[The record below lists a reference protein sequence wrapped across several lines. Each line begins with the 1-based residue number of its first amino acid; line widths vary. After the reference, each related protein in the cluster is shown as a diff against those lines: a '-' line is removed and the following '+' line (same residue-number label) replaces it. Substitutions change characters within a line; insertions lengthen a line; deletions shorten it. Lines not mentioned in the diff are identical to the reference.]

1 MPSRYPSV
9 VFMLINVQED
19 LWTELCSS
27 GFSKVAPRSM
37 PISNSLPSQY
47 LRVATVE
54 KIIASKLCGHV
65 FQQYYLPTSVSAR
78 QAIDDV
84 MNRLL
89 KDNPHEEAIFRLRL
103 LSAYK
108 RDEHI
113 YLTNVVTSTVSEVV
127 DILGRLLVPDSQNIF
142 RLEIEKLLQEAI
154 KLWGP
159 VQRSAVRAFVENEP
173 EEDWTKYRD
182 YDTPMGPSTDQAV
195 SVPSDPIQP
204 LFPRVSI
211 GNDVVCQGYALWSDQ
226 NAVIAAGV
234 EYSQMRHPNKTHART
249 NSGNGGV
256 TGRSNDRRR
265 PSIST
270 TVGSKPV
277 DTPMPPRSQS
287 FAEHVSNRNT
297 RNRLMENPS
306 GE

>member
-1 MPSRYPSV
+1 
-9 VFMLINVQED
+9 MLINIQED

-27 GFSKVAPRSM
+27 GFSKAAPRSM

-47 LRVATVE
+47 LRMATVE
-54 KIIASKLCGHV
+54 KIIACKLCAHV
-65 FQQYYLPTSVSAR
+65 FQQYYLPTSISAR
-78 QAIDDV
+78 QAMDDV
-84 MNRLL
+84 MDRLFE
-89 KDNPHEEAIFRLRL
+89 DNPHEEAIFRLRL

-108 RDEHI
+108 RDEHRH
-113 YLTNVVTSTVSEVV
+113 LTGVVASVVSEVV
-127 DILGRLLVPDSQNIF
+127 DILGRLIVPDSQNIF
-142 RLEIEKLLQEAI
+142 RLEFEKLLQEAI

-159 VQRSAVRAFVENEP
+159 VQRSAVRAFVDNDP
-173 EEDWTKYRD
+173 EEDWTKYGD
-182 YDTPMGPSTDQAV
+182 YDTPLGPNTDQAV

-204 LFPRVSI
+204 LFPQVSI
-211 GNDVVCQGYALWSDQ
+211 GDNVVCQGYALWSDQ

-256 TGRSNDRRR
+256 IGRSNDRRR
-265 PSIST
+265 PSNAT

-277 DTPMPPRSQS
+277 DMPMPPKNQS
-287 FAEHVSNRNT
+287 FAEHASNRNM
-297 RNRLMENPS
+297 RNRLTESSS